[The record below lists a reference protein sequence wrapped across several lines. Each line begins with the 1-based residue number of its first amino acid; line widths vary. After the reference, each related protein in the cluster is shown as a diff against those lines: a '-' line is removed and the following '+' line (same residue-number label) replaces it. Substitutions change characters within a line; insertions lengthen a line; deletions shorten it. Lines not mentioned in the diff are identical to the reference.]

1 MTEQSA
7 MVLQRALANAGVLV
21 TERHLVEDSDLW
33 VVTVWP
39 AAGTRVSGHT
49 VKLDGYSDAVKWLSC
64 AERYFFR

>member
-21 TERHLVEDSDLW
+21 TERQLVEDSDLW
-33 VVTVWP
+33 VVMVWP

-49 VKLDGYSDAVKWLSC
+49 VKLDGYSDAVKWLSG

>member
-21 TERHLVEDSDLW
+21 TERQLVEGSDLW
-33 VVTVWP
+33 VVMVWP

-49 VKLDGYSDAVKWLSC
+49 VKLEGFAGAVMWLAG

>member
-21 TERHLVEDSDLW
+21 TERQLVEDSDLW
-33 VVTVWP
+33 VVAVWP

-49 VKLDGYSDAVKWLSC
+49 VKLEGFADGVKWLSG